1 MISWALNFPRDS
13 FTKIMTDE
21 AVSSWRLD
29 IHKCIL
35 KNCEKLVQ
43 LICSKLQVSVDS
55 LDTVPPPF
63 DTSTSCGMLP
73 GTY

>member
-1 MISWALNFPRDS
+1 
-13 FTKIMTDE
+13 MTDE

-43 LICSKLQVSVDS
+43 LICSKLQVSVES

-63 DTSTSCGMLP
+63 DSSSGTLP
-73 GTY
+73 ISYRIVGTGLR